1 MYANCTSAN
10 FFKKGGCIGKKNV
23 IMVLAVLF
31 FVLIGMSLFMDYYYF
46 FEHKLEKKDI
56 LVYVKEIAFC
66 IIKIA

>member
-1 MYANCTSAN
+1 
-10 FFKKGGCIGKKNV
+10 
-23 IMVLAVLF
+23 
-31 FVLIGMSLFMDYYYF
+31 MDYYYF